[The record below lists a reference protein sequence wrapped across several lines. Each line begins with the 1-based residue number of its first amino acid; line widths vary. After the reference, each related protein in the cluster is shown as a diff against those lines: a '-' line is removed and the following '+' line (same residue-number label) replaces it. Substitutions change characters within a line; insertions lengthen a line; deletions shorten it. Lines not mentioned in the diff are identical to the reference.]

1 MKTLTK
7 AQRDYFVSRINEK
20 VNKEV
25 GDLKHLNA
33 AGIERMANKQFKTYL
48 KQIEVDSLLKEYKN
62 LQDKLDK
69 VKDKLQLVVEYVHN
83 NVEYDGKTNWSQPN
97 IYSPKDVEQFFR
109 KICNALANDHFLT
122 TPKGKRIKYLEDKR
136 QKAIDVVMGMTETNL
151 VVQEINKVLGKQL
164 RLK

>member
-33 AGIERMANKQFKTYL
+33 AGIERLANKQYNDYMN
-48 KQIEVDSLLKEYKN
+48 QIEVAPLLKKYKKIN
-62 LQDKLDK
+62 KQRDAIQSKL
-69 VKDKLQLVVEYVHN
+69 LLVIENVHNSVEY
-83 NVEYDGKTNWSQPN
+83 EGKTRWSTPG
-97 IYSPKDVEQFFR
+97 IYDIKDIEQFFR

-122 TPKGKRIKYLEDKR
+122 TPKGKRIRQLEEKR
-136 QKAIDVVMGMTETNL
+136 EKAVDVVMGMTETNL

>member
-20 VNKEV
+20 VNKEI

-48 KQIEVDSLLKEYKN
+48 KQIEVDTLLKEYK
-62 LQDKLDK
+62 KLNKELDSI
-69 VKDKLQLVVEYVHN
+69 KDKLQLVVDNVHN
-83 NVEYDGKTNWSQPN
+83 NVEYDGKNSWSTPN

-109 KICNALANDHFLT
+109 KVCNALANDHFLT
-122 TPKGKRIKYLEDKR
+122 TPKGKRIKVLEDKR

>member
-33 AGIERMANKQFKTYL
+33 AGIERMANKQYKDYL
-48 KQIEVDSLLKEYKN
+48 EKIEVAPLLKEYKAVEKKSQA
-62 LQDKLDK
+62 LRE
-69 VKDKLQLVVEYVHN
+69 KLQLVCDNVHNAVEY
-83 NVEYDGKTNWSQPN
+83 EGKNNWSTPS
-97 IYSPKDVEQFFR
+97 IYDIKNVEQFFR

-122 TPKGKRIKYLEDKR
+122 TPKGKRIKVLEDKR

>member
-69 VKDKLQLVVEYVHN
+69 VKDKLQLVVENVHN
-83 NVEYDGKTNWSQPN
+83 NVAYEGKTNWSQPN
-97 IYSPKDVEQFFR
+97 IYSPSDVEKFFR

-122 TPKGKRIKYLEDKR
+122 TPKGKRIRQLEEKR
-136 QKAIDVVMGMTETNL
+136 EKAVDVVMGMTETNL